1 MRLLFPFTFLF
12 LNCSSQGSAQSGP
25 GGVGNSSTN
34 VLWLDAN
41 YGVTAPTAG
50 VTSWTDRSGAGN
62 TVVQATAALQPLY
75 LTNAING
82 YPTVVFDNNQTNAD
96 YLSRADNATLEGMN
110 GLTAFCVYQLA
121 TGTNAAA
128 PRCFLSKRNSPD
140 TQEAYAWFLYNGGGA
155 GTTIQ
160 QYLDIDGT
168 GNRMNSSNSYATG
181 TTYINGFVFDGSA
194 PSNSNDQIL
203 YNGNAAV
210 GNAQEGSTS
219 IPNYSSNLYIGSLRG
234 HTGSGT
240 STTRF
245 NGNISELILYNYA
258 MGSAQRL
265 IVNNYLAA
273 KYGTT
278 LATGDLYVQD
288 NPANG
293 NYDHDVAGIGRVSA
307 SDLQTASRGTGL
319 VEVSGATN
327 LDNGEFFLW
336 GHNNGATVLG
346 GTNDYPSGLFG
357 RWSREWRTSEV
368 TAAGAPT
375 NVGAVD
381 ITFSLNGFNVIGAT
395 THLRLLVDANNNGIF
410 ADDAPISG
418 AIDLGGG
425 RFQFAGVT
433 ALSNGMRFT
442 LGTMAPS
449 VLPIELLSFNALAR
463 EHRVELEWATATE
476 ADNDHFTVERS
487 ADLQEWTEVGSV
499 PGALNNATTQWY
511 ELVDGSPLL
520 NTSYYRLRQVDTD
533 GTSTLSQVR
542 AVQFAR
548 STVAVYPN
556 PNNGTF
562 MVTLPTENARVHVTD
577 ACGREVAAEIRY
589 LDSAAEIRMEHI
601 SAGRYL
607 VVLTSDTERTTTPV
621 DVYH

>member
-1 MRLLFPFTFLF
+1 MRFVFPFTFLF
-12 LNCSSQGSAQSGP
+12 LICSNQVSAQSGP

-82 YPTVVFDNNQTNAD
+82 YPTVFFDDDQTNPD
-96 YLSRADNATLEGMN
+96 YMSRVDNATLEGMN

-121 TGTNAAA
+121 TGTSAAA
-128 PRCFLSKRNSPD
+128 PRCFLSKRNAPD
-140 TQEAYAWFLYNGGGA
+140 SQEAYAWFLYNGGGS

-168 GNRMNSSNSYATG
+168 GNRMSSSTSYAMG

-203 YNGNAAV
+203 YNGNTAV
-210 GNAQEGSTS
+210 GNAVESSTS

-273 KYGTT
+273 KYGST

-307 SDLQTASRGTGL
+307 TDLQTDSRGTGL
-319 VEVSGATN
+319 VGISGATN
-327 LDNGEFFLW
+327 LDNGEYFLW

-346 GTNDYPSGLFG
+346 GNNDFPSGLFG

-368 TAAGAPT
+368 TTAGAAT
-375 NVGAVD
+375 DVGAVD
-381 ITFSLNGFNVIGAT
+381 ITFSLNGFNLVGAT
-395 THLRLLVDANNNGIF
+395 THLRLLVDANNNGVF

-425 RFQFAGVT
+425 RFQFAGVS

-449 VLPIELLSFNALAR
+449 VLPIELLSFNATAR
-463 EHRVELEWATATE
+463 EHTVVLEWATATE

-487 ADLQEWTEVGSV
+487 ADLQEWTEVGNV
-499 PGALNNATTQWY
+499 PGALNSATTQWY

-533 GTSTLSQVR
+533 GTSTLSPVR
-542 AVQFAR
+542 SVQFAR

-562 MVTLPTENARVHVTD
+562 TVTLPSENTRVHLTD

-589 LDSAAEIRMEHI
+589 WDSEAVIRMEYI

-607 VVLTSDTERTTTPV
+607 VVLTSDTERITIPV
-621 DVYH
+621 DVYY